1 MASLESLSNPLE
13 RLSVLPTA
21 MNLRKNPATGLPY
34 WDVAIQYFIN
44 DVVISPINGG
54 AYICSGG
61 TQDQTAVRGGADPS
75 ADTTGVWWS
84 TSVAGVSSSAS
95 LTPTYTAGA
104 IGAPY
109 TVTNGTLAAPAGSSW
124 LVTVQCAT
132 ATPTAAYTAADDVT
146 ITVTPNGVAGN
157 VAANLTID
165 PLTTAASRNGWSGS
179 GFITVGATG
188 TSIVLGGTSAGAS
201 QVVALAG
208 VRATFV
214 RIA

>member
-44 DVVISPINGG
+44 DVVISPITEG
-54 AYICSGG
+54 AYICTGG
-61 TQDQTAVRGGADPS
+61 TQDQIAVRGGADPS

-95 LTPTYTAGA
+95 LTPTYTAGG
-104 IGAPY
+104 IGAAY
-109 TVTNGTLAAPAGSSW
+109 TVAGGSFAAPAGSSW

-132 ATPTAAYTAADDVT
+132 ATPTAAYALADVIVITA
-146 ITVTPNGVAGN
+146 TPDGVAGN
-157 VAANLTID
+157 LAASFSID
-165 PLTTAASRNGWSGS
+165 PLVGAASRSNWSAS
-179 GFITVGATG
+179 GLITVGATG
-188 TSIVLGGTSAGAS
+188 TSVALSGTSAGAT